1 MAQFDIYSC
10 KCFALEDVIEQFEPW
25 GVLKYEWVMIDR
37 NESPKVTS
45 EGFWNPQLKYIDENS

>member
-1 MAQFDIYSC
+1 
-10 KCFALEDVIEQFEPW
+10 
-25 GVLKYEWVMIDR
+25 MIDR